1 MSNDQESG
9 LAEVTIGNDG
19 CPVMMDRL
27 STSPS
32 SLIESPR
39 PVVGHKRVNSFVATL
54 KGAFFDDFC
63 FEDSPDYVTSFKK
76 VIIDGRDVLAL
87 RSEDIEKMSKDAA
100 SELLF
105 QLHFD
110 GNLRKK
116 GFRGLQMWKRR
127 FFSISSSSF
136 LYYDVRSLPLLSR
149 AGVQPQGAAA
159 HDRDYGGRQG
169 DGGEHQRPPLR
180 LLHPAEQTRAHL
192 HPRGVQHAAARG
204 CLDRR

>member
-87 RSEDIEKMSKDAA
+87 RSEDIEKMSKAFPAA
-100 SELLF
+100 FRRQSAEEGVSGPPDVEAALLQH
-105 QLHFD
+105 QL
-110 GNLRKK
+110 L
-116 GFRGLQMWKRR
+116 L
-127 FFSISSSSF
+127 
-136 LYYDVRSLPLLSR
+136 LPLLRRTFSSPLLTR
-149 AGVQPQGAAA
+149 RCPTTRCRGT
-159 HDRDYGGRQG
+159 
-169 DGGEHQRPPLR
+169 RPRLR
-180 LLHPAEQTRAHL
+180 RT
-192 HPRGVQHAAARG
+192 AR
-204 CLDRR
+204 

>member
-9 LAEVTIGNDG
+9 LPEITIGNDG
-19 CPVMMDRL
+19 CPVMTDRL

-39 PVVGHKRVNSFVATL
+39 TVSGHKRVNSFVATL
-54 KGAFFDDFC
+54 KGAFFDDYC
-63 FEDSPDYVTSFKK
+63 FEDSPDYVASFKK
-76 VIIDGRDVLAL
+76 VIIDGRDILAM

-105 QLHFD
+105 QLHFE

-127 FFSISSSSF
+127 FFSISSSSL
-136 LYYDVRSLPLLSR
+136 LYYDVRLFSVPLHS
-149 AGVQPQGAAA
+149 GIQPQGSASQ
-159 HDRDYGGRQG
+159 DRNFSRW
-169 DGGEHQRPPLR
+169 
-180 LLHPAEQTRAHL
+180 
-192 HPRGVQHAAARG
+192 
-204 CLDRR
+204 